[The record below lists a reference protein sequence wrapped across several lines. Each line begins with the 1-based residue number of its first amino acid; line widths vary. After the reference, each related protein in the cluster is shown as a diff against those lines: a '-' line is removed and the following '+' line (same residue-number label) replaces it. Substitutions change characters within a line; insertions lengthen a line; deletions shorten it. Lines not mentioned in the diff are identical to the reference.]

1 MSARK
6 PLTTL
11 ALCAALA
18 TPLALLPL
26 PAAQAQVSIGVGI
39 SVGFAPPPLPVY
51 VQPALPAPGY
61 IWTPGY
67 WAYDGDGYY
76 WVPGAWVLPPA
87 IGMLWTPGYWAYYD
101 SYYRWHPGYWG
112 PRVGFYGGVDYGYGY
127 GGIGFVGGRWDNGR
141 FAYNRAV
148 VNFGRT
154 HVTNVYNNTVIVRQN
169 TIVNRTRVSYNGGPH
184 GIRRQ
189 ATGREIQMANEH
201 RLPPTRNQDAM
212 RRDASMDRGQRA
224 TVNRGRPEVAAATD
238 RATYQRRVQTRDNAP
253 PIHRPCVLD
262 RNRVIVTPPASARP
276 ASSKVDRNS
285 AIAGPPA
292 SVRPAPP
299 TMDRGRTIGRPWATT
314 RPTSSGQCVPSA
326 RAVTR
331 GRVHRNTNSNA
342 AMATRATG
350 RTPTRAR
357 LARDRTPIRAREG
370 PRVTTAGTGGAGTT
384 ASRVVAR
391 SR

>member
-101 SYYRWHPGYWG
+101 NYYRWHSGYWG

-189 ATGREIQMANEH
+189 ATGREIQLANEH

-238 RATYQRRVQTRDNAP
+238 RATYQRRVQARDNAR
-253 PIHRPCVLD
+253 PI
-262 RNRVIVTPPASARP
+262 NQAE
-276 ASSKVDRNS
+276 
-285 AIAGPPA
+285 
-292 SVRPAPP
+292 
-299 TMDRGRTIGRPWATT
+299 GRPEQGYREPTVQ
-314 RPTSSGQCVPSA
+314 RPTSPAEGRREQGYRGSTGQRPTGPAEGRPGRDYRAPTGERPANVERPMRTERMRSDA
-326 RAVTR
+326 RTGAPQYQEPR
-331 GRVHRNTNSNA
+331 GYANPRDRSNA
-342 AMATRATG
+342 
-350 RTPTRAR
+350 
-357 LARDRTPIRAREG
+357 G
-370 PRVTTAGTGGAGTT
+370 PRSAGSRSNANPRSGGQGND
-384 ASRVVAR
+384 RGHR
-391 SR
+391 RGGNDGGNNGQPRR

>member
-189 ATGREIQMANEH
+189 ATGREIQLANEH

-253 PIHRPCVLD
+253 PIHQAERTRPEQGYRD
-262 RNRVIVTPPASARP
+262 STSQRP
-276 ASSKVDRNS
+276 TGLVE
-285 AIAGPPA
+285 
-292 SVRPAPP
+292 
-299 TMDRGRTIGRPWATT
+299 GRPEQRYRGSPSQ
-314 RPTSSGQCVPSA
+314 RPTSPTDDGP
-326 RAVTR
+326 
-331 GRVHRNTNSNA
+331 GRNYRSPMGDRPANVERP
-342 AMATRATG
+342 MRTG
-350 RTPTRAR
+350 RTRSDAR
-357 LARDRTPIRAREG
+357 TGAPQYQQQRSYGNPRDRSNANPRPAG
-370 PRVTTAGTGGAGTT
+370 PRSNANPRSGGPQGND
-384 ASRVVAR
+384 RGHRR
-391 SR
+391 SRNDGQPSGG